1 MHQSKTHFQ
10 MDDIQI
16 YLTHE
21 TETLDWDHFIE
32 AATQAREIAD
42 QTFAKTL
49 KTNEASLL
57 FPL

>member
-1 MHQSKTHFQ
+1 